1 MKRWLVRLAPVVL
14 VLAPGCDGG
23 EPWPDGSVA
32 NCDFGDTQCGIECV
46 DVMSDREHCG
56 ACDTA
61 CETGFSCVE
70 GACALVCPEGQ
81 TACDGACTD
90 VDRDPS
96 HCGACGDACEAG
108 EVCSS
113 GSCEVSCLPD
123 QEVCDGQC
131 TPTMSDPSNCG
142 ACGAACDEGEVCM
155 MGECAVTC
163 GAGLT
168 DCGGSC
174 VDLSVNPVNC
184 GACGTVCDVA
194 FAADGVC
201 VAGECQTFC
210 QDLQGDCNSDLGTM
224 DGDGCETR
232 LEMDVA
238 NCGACR
244 RECDF
249 QNSTGSCTAGDCV
262 ISACDAGFE
271 DCDGLGINGCEA
283 DFQVD
288 SNNCGACGTACASG
302 EACVTGVCTP
312 ASADTCSS
320 VVALTS
326 GVNTIMWT
334 AFGAEYLTTFADYPT
349 SCVPSSS
356 YVPDGPDLVMSYTAS
371 GAESVTFALTNRP
384 TNTRWALVASTE
396 PCGTIL
402 STDECDS
409 EFGSTTME
417 VSESLTA
424 GQTVYVYVVD
434 TTSGSNPLE
443 NPLEVTVT
451 VMP

>member
-14 VLAPGCDGG
+14 LLSPGCDGG

-56 ACDTA
+56 ACDNA
-61 CETGFSCVE
+61 CDTGFSCVE

-131 TPTMSDPSNCG
+131 TLTMSDPSNCG

-194 FAADGVC
+194 FAADGIC

-210 QDLQGDCNSDLGTM
+210 QDLQGDCNSDLATAG
-224 DGDGCETR
+224 GDGCETR
-232 LEMDVA
+232 LEMDPE

-244 RECDF
+244 RECT
-249 QNSTGSCTAGDCV
+249 NANAEGSASCTAGQCS
-262 ISACDAGFE
+262 IGACLPGFT
-271 DCDGLGINGCEA
+271 DCDMDAANGCEA
-283 DFQVD
+283 RTSADPM
-288 SNNCGACGTACASG
+288 NCGGCGMACAAG
-302 EACVTGVCTP
+302 LACVGGTCTSATGEDCSGALALSVGMNSIPWTAVTNDYFTSTP
-312 ASADTCSS
+312 SCVSVGTVEGSDIVLTYTAPSAQTVEFYFDKPTSTRWVALVSDTCGDLSATAELACIS
-320 VVALTS
+320 DWSPAFMS
-326 GVNTIMWT
+326 G
-334 AFGAEYLTTFADYPT
+334 D
-349 SCVPSSS
+349 
-356 YVPDGPDLVMSYTAS
+356 
-371 GAESVTFALTNRP
+371 VTLA
-384 TNTRWALVASTE
+384 
-396 PCGTIL
+396 
-402 STDECDS
+402 
-409 EFGSTTME
+409 
-417 VSESLTA
+417 A
-424 GQTVYVYVVD
+424 GQTAYLHIID
-434 TTSGSNPLE
+434 TSSGALPLDNPL
-443 NPLEVTVT
+443 NVTVT
-451 VMP
+451 PSP

>member
-14 VLAPGCDGG
+14 VLSPGCDGG

-56 ACDTA
+56 ACDNA
-61 CETGFSCVE
+61 CDTGFSCVE

-113 GSCEVSCLPD
+113 GSCEISCLPD

-131 TPTMSDPSNCG
+131 TLTMSDPSNCG

-194 FAADGVC
+194 FAADGIC

-210 QDLQGDCNSDLGTM
+210 QDLQGDCNSDLATAG
-224 DGDGCETR
+224 GDGCETR
-232 LEMDVA
+232 LEMDIA

-244 RECDF
+244 RECTNANAEDAATCAAG
-249 QNSTGSCTAGDCV
+249 QCTRG
-262 ISACDAGFE
+262 ACLPGFT
-271 DCDGLGINGCEA
+271 DCDMDAANGCEA
-283 DFQVD
+283 DTNAD
-288 SNNCGACGTACASG
+288 RLNCGGCGMACAAG
-302 EACVTGVCTP
+302 EFCIGGSCTTDTGEDCAT
-312 ASADTCSS
+312 AFTLSA
-320 VVALTS
+320 
-326 GVNTIMWT
+326 GVNTLPWMAT
-334 AFGAEYLTTFADYPT
+334 TNDYLTGSGPSCTPTFT
-349 SCVPSSS
+349 S
-356 YVPDGPDLVMSYTAS
+356 PDGPDVVMEYTAAA
-371 GAESVTFALTNRP
+371 AETVTFALTNRP
-384 TNTRWALVASTE
+384 TNTRWAALISTSA
-396 PCGTIL
+396 CGT
-402 STDECDS
+402 TTPEADCAS

-417 VSESLTA
+417 LTTSLTA
-424 GQTVYVYVVD
+424 GQTVYLYVVD
-434 TTSGSNPLE
+434 TASGANPLE